1 MNATTYFVTILIAGF
16 ATYLTRYPGL
26 LLGRAVHATPRIE
39 RGLRYIPIGIFAAM
53 VAPSIFLHPLSV
65 HGHIDYPFFI
75 AAIVAIV
82 IAWRTKNPL
91 WTMLFGVI
99 TIAVLRDFIL

>member
-1 MNATTYFVTILIAGF
+1 MSTTSYVITILIAGF
-16 ATYLTRYPGL
+16 ATWLTRYPGL
-26 LLGRAVHATPRIE
+26 LLGRYVRATPRIE

-53 VAPSIFLHPLSV
+53 VAPFVLLHSSS

-75 AAIVAIV
+75 ATILSIG

-91 WTMLFGVI
+91 WTMLAGVVA
-99 TIAVLRDFIL
+99 IAILRALLS

>member
-1 MNATTYFVTILIAGF
+1 MNFTTFVVTICVAGF

-26 LLGRAVHATPRIE
+26 LLGRVFHATPRIE

-53 VAPSIFLHPLSV
+53 VAPVIFLHPAYA
-65 HGHIDYPFFI
+65 HGHFDIPFF
-75 AAIVAIV
+75 AATFVALV
-82 IAWRTKNPL
+82 TAWWTRNPL

-99 TIAVLRDFIL
+99 TIAILRALIR